1 MSSQILRTLPA
12 TSSVGDTAWGE
23 SPDTPGLFCSTR
35 TSAGRVGASLST
47 RWTFRSRSGFRR
59 GGSPSQPRA
68 TERPMRQ
75 RQPLV
80 LSQEE
85 FEQHNSMTGAYM
97 YDHMRRAH
105 ASANRH
111 FPNGHASANRN
122 FQMAKIAGGHSLQRA
137 GSASR
142 DTPAQAAH
150 AALCPESRDA
160 LPAAR
165 EGLR

>member
-1 MSSQILRTLPA
+1 
-12 TSSVGDTAWGE
+12 
-23 SPDTPGLFCSTR
+23 
-35 TSAGRVGASLST
+35 
-47 RWTFRSRSGFRR
+47 
-59 GGSPSQPRA
+59 
-68 TERPMRQ
+68 MRQ

-142 DTPAQAAH
+142 DTPCIRA
-150 AALCPESRDA
+150 RDA
-160 LPAAR
+160 
-165 EGLR
+165 